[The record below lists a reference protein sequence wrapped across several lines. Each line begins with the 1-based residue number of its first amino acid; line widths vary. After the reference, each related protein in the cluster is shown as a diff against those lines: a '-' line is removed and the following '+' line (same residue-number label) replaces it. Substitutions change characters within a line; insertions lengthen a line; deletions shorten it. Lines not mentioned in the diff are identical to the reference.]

1 MRNSKKR
8 MLQSLLSLVLCFSM
22 LMGSTFAW
30 FTDSVTNTGNV
41 IQSGN
46 LDLKMYWTDDLDDD
60 WHDIEDAAY
69 NTVFSCE
76 NWEPGR
82 TDVKYI
88 KLVNEGNLALN
99 YQLTLAP
106 QNEVGK
112 LAEVINVHF
121 ANEAVALNERED
133 LSKLGVLGLLN
144 NVMNGGAAT
153 SGTILPE
160 GQSSPLH
167 PTEEVIL
174 TIALEM
180 VTTAGNEYQNESS
193 GDFTIKALATQAA
206 YEQDAFGSNYDSNA
220 TYKDD
225 GYNADFQGGK
235 STASVTPVDGKVP
248 TGGVEL
254 NGGTIS
260 AYVPEGVALEDGAEE
275 LTLKVTPLEESA
287 TNISVVNNEI
297 LIPVDV
303 HIDGVAADNT
313 VPIIVDLQ
321 EVLPKY
327 LNMGNYHLYHV
338 ENGTNA
344 EMTLVDSREDL
355 VAHNQFT
362 YDPNTGNVSVAMCTF
377 SEVALIADTT
387 KAWEGN
393 YDYDWYDASKT
404 ELTIANADQLAAF
417 GAIVGGMAEGIEK
430 DSFAKKTVKLL
441 SDINLGDKESENNP
455 GLIFYPIGYYNSNDN
470 YKKVSG
476 GSVTSSVSSFEG
488 TFDGNGHTIA
498 NFYQNTW
505 EMFGDY
511 NVGYSG
517 TPNHYKDAM
526 GLFGYVL
533 NGTVKNLTVS
543 NFSSDGE
550 FTPTGVIA
558 AYADGN
564 TTFENIAIT
573 NCNPRVYNTGNGG
586 IIGIAGD
593 TSAANDDH
601 IELKN
606 ITVDNSNKIS
616 ALWGS
621 YDVACGGLVGMYRG
635 NVDGSGNATGDTIS
649 FENCHVS
656 AIMDVY
662 NDVCANYQY
671 YAYRYAGMIIGSV
684 RHNTTNND
692 GKTVPNMTGISA
704 SGCTVNYGDWND
716 YYYCEFE
723 KNSMASYSEDY
734 QFSRVPHSE
743 LNFTDSN
750 GNGVVDIDE
759 RASVTG
765 CKHNHTAEENHQ
777 AIYLPFHQLF
787 TGYSWGVSS
796 IGLKEYSGIVTDL
809 GIEEGEQEES
819 VEKFKSLEIK
829 SVYNE
834 KEIKASELFEAI
846 VDCKVKIND
855 STFHMGITNLDENG
869 NVTAEFILDKD
880 NWEDSII
887 ILKNTGKI
895 SITVQDYY
903 FCTPT
908 TIEVDVVARPQQIKF
923 ASKFTGDFL
932 YRVGNKNTVSVGS
945 LFEAIELKNQAEEP
959 LFDEEGNVKRAQINN
974 EGVEVIIESLD
985 GNTTSAS
992 GKFTSNATD
1001 WTKGTIKFEGTGVVK
1016 VIIQDNNF
1024 CIPTELLLEVVDATN
1039 HSSATISS
1047 LGGNTVLLTNTKLN
1061 KNGALALQNA
1071 SLYGNGFELDVTEG
1085 RFTGESITANYL
1097 VYLNNGVLDNVQI
1110 KGAVYKEYG
1119 AQASNDYN
1127 NPVVLSVGNNVIAN
1141 SYISNC
1147 SSPVRVRSGNLE
1159 IINSTLKGGNFANLD
1174 IRGGV
1179 VVLNNVTTINQLD
1192 LNDKASDGTEIVGL
1206 GIVVYYEGP
1215 TADTKIVIEGDLVQ
1229 HNNVAESIKLQNEYA
1244 ETFRKEMFDEKYSDY
1259 HYADSNKE
1267 KWVNTGIISMSA
1279 DVGEGNIVNSAQNNA
1294 SVYSGKDVS
1303 FYILGLGNNEGYVY
1317 TTTPKTLENEY
1328 VEWLPNMQHNIVPKI
1343 YFDHTVNEYP
1353 KQENSEKSCTYDSAT
1368 DIESITFLEGESFE
1382 WDVNILKS
1390 SNKEITY
1397 EVFMNGNKNSDKIV
1411 FDKSG
1416 TYEIVYKYIDE
1427 NNYRI
1432 NEDGEAV
1439 KFSVEYETS
1448 MTVIVSA
1455 VKPTAQNA
1463 EITFPLL
1470 ESYGTTKVT
1479 VDGKT
1484 YIMPNLTGTNVP
1496 KYGDNLDFD
1505 ASNRKYGSLKADG
1518 KASVDIYYPIIKTD
1532 LSGNYMVFP
1541 VFGNKNGTLVQ
1552 IQDYADNGVGVALTP
1567 YNASTKELPTGLS
1580 VSRGYTVQWSTDKEV
1595 VGSGKM
1601 SYGSWTSG
1609 LLAFK
1614 YQSSSDDIACKVM
1627 SNYLSYYPN
1636 INLRSNDRN
1645 EQVMVAEYKYVDNK
1659 GDTFYYCVGYHIE
1672 ERNSG
1677 YAFGKTVPESS
1688 GGGCVTPDSLITLA
1702 DGSKVRVDSL
1712 TGSEQLLVWNM
1723 ETGSFDSAPIM
1734 FVDSDPEA
1742 VQDVIM
1748 LYFSDNTEVSVI
1760 YEHGFWDYDLNKYVY
1775 LDKNAADYI
1784 GHTFAKQDGDK
1795 LVKVKL
1801 TDVDIQKERTT
1812 AWSPVTVDHLCYFV
1826 NGMLSMPGGVGGLFN
1841 IFDVVPETM
1850 TYDYDAMARDIQT
1863 YGLFTYEELSQYAEL
1878 PEAMFDAAGGKY
1890 LKVSIGKGN
1899 MTMDELIAMINRY
1912 NKFF

>member
-46 LDLKMYWTDDLDDD
+46 LDLKMYWTDDPESGVWYDV
-60 WHDIEDAAY
+60 EDETN
-69 NTVFSCE
+69 NTIFNCE
-76 NWEPGR
+76 NWEPGQIDYR
-82 TDVKYI
+82 YV
-88 KLVNEGNLALN
+88 KLVNEGNLAIN
-99 YQLTLAP
+99 YEVSLSP
-106 QNEVGK
+106 QDPEVGK
-112 LAEVINVHF
+112 LAEVINVYYE
-121 ANEAVALNERED
+121 NGIVELEQRED
-133 LSKLGVLGLLN
+133 LNRMGLLGFLS
-144 NVMNGGAAT
+144 NVLNGGATAK
-153 SGTILPE
+153 GTILAS
-160 GQSSPLH
+160 GQNSPLH
-167 PTEEVIL
+167 PTQEIYL
-174 TIALEM
+174 TVALEM
-180 VTTAGNEYQNESS
+180 SPAAGNEYQNQST
-193 GDFTIKALATQAA
+193 GNFTLKALATQAA
-206 YEQDAFGSNYDSNA
+206 AESDSLGSDYDS
-220 TYKDD
+220 
-225 GYNADFQGGK
+225 GADFLDSNNYTGG
-235 STASVTPVDGKVP
+235 SLSVSVNSVDGKVP
-248 TGGVEL
+248 AGGLEVS
-254 NGGTIS
+254 GASIS
-260 AYVPEGVALEDGAEE
+260 AYIPEGVLLEDGVD
-275 LTLKVTPLEESA
+275 TLQISVTPLENSESDI
-287 TNISVVNNEI
+287 TVVNNEI

-303 HIDGVAADNT
+303 HIDGVSPDNT
-313 VPIIVDLQ
+313 VPIIIELGS
-321 EVLPKY
+321 VLPKY
-327 LNMGNYHLYHV
+327 LNMGNYTLVHV
-338 ENGTNA
+338 EEGGNSF
-344 EMTLVDSREDL
+344 MTYEASVEDL
-355 VAHNQFT
+355 DAHNEFT
-362 YDPNTGNVSVAMCTF
+362 YDLNTGEVTVAMATF
-377 SEVALIADTT
+377 SEVALVADMANT
-387 KAWEGN
+387 WEGN
-393 YDYDWYDASKT
+393 FDYEWYDASKN

-417 GAIVGGMAEGIEK
+417 GAIVGGMNGQTQN
-430 DSFAKKTVKLL
+430 SFTGKTVKLI
-441 SDINLGDKESENNP
+441 SDINLGDVEKDNNP
-455 GLIFYPIGYYNSNDN
+455 DLIFYPIGYYNSTGG
-470 YKKVSG
+470 YEKTSG

-488 TFDGNGHTIA
+488 IFDGNGHTIA

-511 NVGYSG
+511 NDGYSG

-558 AYADGN
+558 AYAVN
-564 TTFENIAIT
+564 SAFENVAIT
-573 NCNPRVYNTGNGG
+573 DCNPRVYNTGNGG
-586 IIGIAGD
+586 IIGIAGN
-593 TSAANDDH
+593 SNDQGTE
-601 IELKN
+601 ITLKN

-621 YDVACGGLVGMYRG
+621 YDVACGGLVGMFRG
-635 NVDGSGNATGDTIS
+635 NADGGTGKIQ

-656 AIMDVY
+656 AQIDVY

-846 VDCKVKIND
+846 VDCKVKINN

-908 TIEVDVVARPQQIKF
+908 TIEVDVVARPEQVKF
-923 ASKFTGDFL
+923 ESKFTGDFL

-945 LFEAIELKNQAEEP
+945 LFEAIELKNQAGEP
-959 LFDEEGNVKRAQINN
+959 LFDAEGNVKRAQINN
-974 EGVEVIIESLD
+974 EGVKVIIESLD
-985 GNTTSAS
+985 GNTTSVS

-1016 VIIQDNNF
+1016 VIIQDDNF

-1039 HSSATISS
+1039 YSSATISS
-1047 LGGNTVLLTNTKLN
+1047 LSGNTVLLTNTKLN

-1127 NPVVLSVGNNVIAN
+1127 NPVVLSVGNSVIAN

-1343 YFDHTVNEYP
+1343 SFDHTVNEYP

-1397 EVFMNGNKNSDKIV
+1397 EVFMNGNKYSDKIV

-1439 KFSVEYETS
+1439 KFRVEYETS

-1455 VKPTAQNA
+1455 VKPTAKNA
-1463 EITFPLL
+1463 EITFPVLD
-1470 ESYGTTKVT
+1470 SYGTTKVT

-1484 YIMPNLTGTNVP
+1484 YIMPNLTEINIP
-1496 KYGDNLDFD
+1496 KYGDDLTFD
-1505 ASNRKYGSLKADG
+1505 ASTRKYGSLKADG
-1518 KASVDIYYPIIKTD
+1518 KTNVDIYYPIIKTAI
-1532 LSGNYMVFP
+1532 SGNYMVFP

-1595 VGSGKM
+1595 VGSGNM
-1601 SYGSWTSG
+1601 NYGSWTSG

-1688 GGGCVTPDSLITLA
+1688 GGGTCLAAGTMITLA
-1702 DGSKVRVDSL
+1702 DGSKRAIEDLRKGDS
-1712 TGSEQLLVWNM
+1712 VM
-1723 ETGSFDSAPIM
+1723 SFDHVTGEVVSR
-1734 FVDSDPEA
+1734 
-1742 VQDVIM
+1742 DVIIVVKTASAF
-1748 LYFSDNTEVSVI
+1748 YRNTFVFDDGTELATI
-1760 YEHGFWDYDLNKYVY
+1760 NEHGIYDWDLNKYVNIDHINY
-1775 LDKNAADYI
+1775 EEYI
-1784 GHTFAKQDGDK
+1784 GHRFVSIDSNGK
-1795 LVKVKL
+1795 LGIKKL
-1801 TDVDIQKERTT
+1801 IDVDSLFMLGYKYDIVTDQTLNYVAEDTLSVTHVLVDVINTFDFDENMIYDQEKMQKDIGE
-1812 AWSPVTVDHLCYFV
+1812 Y
-1826 NGMLSMPGGVGGLFN
+1826 GLY
-1841 IFDVVPETM
+1841 
-1850 TYDYDAMARDIQT
+1850 TYDEWEEYCDISVFEQ
-1863 YGLFTYEELSQYAEL
+1863 YNIPVMKVGISKGLYTKQYIIGL
-1878 PEAMFDAAGGKY
+1878 INKY
-1890 LKVSIGKGN
+1890 VL
-1899 MTMDELIAMINRY
+1899 DESVQIID
-1912 NKFF
+1912 